1 MPHAHVSVK
10 LVGEKS
16 YSARKSLDSDE
27 YDLRNERV
35 ESQKKKTQE
44 ESCEE
49 RIKGAIFGF
58 LIAACLSL
66 LAYNLLTHL
75 FPPNTECPM
84 SRYSCR
90 KEHFLEVYKSM
101 QVVDKFRDTNRRK
114 ILSSVKVGIHEP
126 ENVERIAHE
135 LRKYS
140 RQYGPWIPKRNK
152 WLNLQMNLSSF

>member
-1 MPHAHVSVK
+1 M
-10 LVGEKS
+10 
-16 YSARKSLDSDE
+16 DSDE
-27 YDLRNERV
+27 YDLRNEHD

-49 RIKGAIFGF
+49 RIKGATFGF

-84 SRYSCR
+84 NRYSCR
-90 KEHFLEVYKSM
+90 KEHFLEVYKSI

-126 ENVERIAHE
+126 DNVG
-135 LRKYS
+135 
-140 RQYGPWIPKRNK
+140 RQK
-152 WLNLQMNLSSF
+152 

>member
-1 MPHAHVSVK
+1 MRHK
-10 LVGEKS
+10 LLS
-16 YSARKSLDSDE
+16 PKSLDSDE
-27 YDLRNERV
+27 YELKSEQDEM
-35 ESQKKKTQE
+35 QKKKTHE
-44 ESCEE
+44 ETCEE
-49 RIKGAIFGF
+49 RIKGATFGF

-90 KEHFLEVYKSM
+90 KEHFLEVYKSI

-126 ENVERIAHE
+126 VTSGRVVHG
-135 LRKYS
+135 
-140 RQYGPWIPKRNK
+140 RQYLTMLYKTVRRF
-152 WLNLQMNLSSF
+152 L